1 MTLGTSWQWWKRS
14 NSVYLFTELDEEE
27 NISQF
32 WIKLV
37 ALLKASL
44 KQRWLLTW
52 GDLTRPGTMMNHQL
66 ASEACKLFEHMSQ
79 TFVTMMI
86 TIIINIEPLGICR
99 AVRQTTMVNHRA
111 LKPIASFTNHVSPI
125 PSPHWFSMM
134 WKYKNCKFKIVIT
147 NCTNCNYKLCN

>member
-1 MTLGTSWQWWKRS
+1 MKTIKLCLSDENNLESTPLTITFFQFTKNGRGGWVEKKPLHFLSDDSWDELIVIKTIKTIKLCSRIYQKRRK
-14 NSVYLFTELDEEE
+14 
-27 NISQF
+27 ISDNF

-66 ASEACKLFEHMSQ
+66 ASEACKLFEHKLWDDDDNNNNQ
-79 TFVTMMI
+79 HWA
-86 TIIINIEPLGICR
+86 TILCR

-111 LKPIASFTNHVSPI
+111 
-125 PSPHWFSMM
+125 M
-134 WKYKNCKFKIVIT
+134 
-147 NCTNCNYKLCN
+147 